1 MYLHIS
7 QRSIIVVLEQ
17 SIHGISFAVSSIKQ
31 TSECKEIGLCFS
43 GMQCKEIGDNVELL
57 PFILGSR

>member
-7 QRSIIVVLEQ
+7 QGSIVVVLEQ
-17 SIHGISFAVSSIKQ
+17 SINGISFSVSSIKGKGG
-31 TSECKEIGLCFS
+31 CKEIGLCFC

-57 PFILGSR
+57 PFILGSH